1 MNKNVKF
8 ISIEDDRYKKNK
20 KSYQYAMDQTLKELK
35 QAVEGMFHKSRI
47 VA

>member
-1 MNKNVKF
+1 MKENVKF

-20 KSYQYAMDQTLKELK
+20 RTYQYAMDQTIRELK

>member
-8 ISIEDDRYKKNK
+8 ISVEDDRYKKNK
-20 KSYQYAMDQTLKELK
+20 KTYQYAMDMTMKELS
-35 QAVEGMFHKSRI
+35 QAVEGLFHKSRI